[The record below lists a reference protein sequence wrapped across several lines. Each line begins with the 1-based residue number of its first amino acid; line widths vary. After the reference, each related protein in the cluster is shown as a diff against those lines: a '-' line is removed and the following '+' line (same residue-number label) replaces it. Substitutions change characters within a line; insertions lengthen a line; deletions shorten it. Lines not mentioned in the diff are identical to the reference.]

1 VPVSSVLA
9 ASCWPRVPAYPE
21 AVTDRPRIVLT
32 VSVPEGRRDPDLA
45 ERKNRLYADAIVR
58 HGGEP
63 VVLDASASAAD
74 RAAAFASMD
83 GLLLSGG
90 VDIEPARYGR
100 TASGSV
106 DIEPDR
112 DSLEVAAW
120 DASVERDVPVLGICR
135 GFQFLNVLHGG
146 TLLQHLEGHQGP
158 SYGAGPAKSHPLR
171 VAPGTRLA
179 RILFPTNVRGG
190 VLPVNTYHH
199 QAVRSADLAS
209 GLIASAWAA
218 SSAGELVE
226 GLESEAGSG
235 RFVVGVQ
242 CHPERTESTPD
253 AFERLWRV
261 FVDACRG
268 SVATRQSTPRSL
280 VR

>member
-1 VPVSSVLA
+1 M
-9 ASCWPRVPAYPE
+9 PAYP
-21 AVTDRPRIVLT
+21 ASVTDRPRIVIT
-32 VSVPEGRRDPDLA
+32 VAAPAGRRDPELA
-45 ERKNRLYADAIVR
+45 ERKNRLYAEAIVR

-63 VVLDASASAAD
+63 VVVDATTSPAD

-90 VDIEPARYGR
+90 ADIEPARYGKA
-100 TASGSV
+100 ASGSI
-106 DIEPDR
+106 DIEADR

-120 DASVERDVPVLGICR
+120 DASVEREVPVLGICR
-135 GFQFLNVLHGG
+135 GFQLLNVLHGG
-146 TLLQHLEGHQGP
+146 TLLQHLDGHAGP
-158 SYGAGPAKSHPLR
+158 SYGQGPAKRHPLR
-171 VAPGTRLA
+171 VVPGTRLA

-190 VLPVNTYHH
+190 VLSVNTYHH

-209 GLIASAWAA
+209 GLIASAWSA

-235 RFVVGVQ
+235 RFVIGVQ

-253 AFERLWRV
+253 AFDRLWRV

-268 SVATRQSTPRSL
+268 SVATRGSTPRSL